1 MSGLIRRF
9 FSCKEMMRKHEL
21 SGELPSDRQVYQNT
35 LRIAWPSIV
44 ESVLVALI
52 SAVDTMMVGTIGPE
66 AISAVGITGQPRMIL
81 VAVIFSLNAGVTAVV
96 ARRKGQND
104 AAGASR
110 CLKQCILL
118 NAAASLLICSLGMIF
133 ARPLMVFA
141 GAQPEILADATAY
154 FRIIVFG
161 TFFSNIGLTIN
172 AAQRG
177 VGNTRISMTTNI
189 SANVVNV
196 IFNFLLINGIWFFP
210 RLGVIGAGIATV
222 LGNITALVLAM
233 RSVWKRSPFL
243 DLSGDHP
250 WMPDKATMS
259 SVFSVSSS
267 ALVEQVFIRIGF
279 FTYAKTVASLG
290 TIPFAAH
297 QICMNL
303 ISFSFAVGD
312 GFSIASSSLVGQ
324 SLGARR
330 PDMAQLYVYVTAR
343 IAAFFAA
350 ALFIL
355 FLAAR
360 VPLMMLYTTDQ
371 EVIDI
376 GKDLM
381 IILAASVPF
390 QIMQVIITGCL
401 RGAGDSKYVARTSF
415 ISIAAIRPILSWVLC
430 YPVGW
435 GVIGAWLG
443 LFADQLLRMILNYA
457 RFATGNW
464 TKIKL

>member
-1 MSGLIRRF
+1 MNFVRRF
-9 FSCKEMMRKHEL
+9 FSCEAMMRKHEHDT
-21 SGELPSDRQVYQNT
+21 LPPDRVVYGNA

-52 SAVDTMMVGTIGPE
+52 SAVDTMMVGSIGPD
-66 AISAVGITGQPRMIL
+66 AIAAVGITGQPRMIL
-81 VAVIFSLNAGVTAVV
+81 VSVILSLNIGVTAIV
-96 ARRKGQND
+96 ARRKGEND
-104 AAGASR
+104 PDGANR

-118 NAAASLLICSLGMIF
+118 NAAASLVICTLGMIF

-141 GAQPEILADATAY
+141 GAQPEVVESATAY

-210 RLGVIGAGIATV
+210 KLGVIGAGIATV
-222 LGNITALVLAM
+222 LGNITALVLAA

-243 DLSGDHP
+243 NLSGDHP
-250 WMPDKATMS
+250 WKPDKTTMAGI
-259 SVFSVSSS
+259 FSVSSS
-267 ALVEQVFIRIGF
+267 ALVEQVFVRIGF
-279 FTYAKTVASLG
+279 FTYAKTVAMLG

-324 SLGARR
+324 SLGAKR

-350 ALFIL
+350 GLFIL
-355 FLAAR
+355 FLTAR
-360 VPLMMLYTTDQ
+360 VPLMMLYTTDP

-376 GKDLM
+376 GKDIM
-381 IILAASVPF
+381 IILALSVPF

-415 ISIAAIRPILSWVLC
+415 ISIAAIRPVLSWVLC

-443 LFADQLLRMILNYA
+443 LFADQMLRMVLNYA
-457 RFATGNW
+457 RFATGKW

>member
-1 MSGLIRRF
+1 MIGLIRRF
-9 FSCKEMMRKHEL
+9 FSCEAMMRKHEHD
-21 SGELPSDRQVYQNT
+21 ELPPDRTVYRNT

-104 AAGASR
+104 ADGASR

-118 NAAASLLICSLGMIF
+118 NAAASFVICTLGMIF
-133 ARPLMVFA
+133 ARPLMIFA
-141 GAQPEILADATAY
+141 GAQPEIVESATAY
-154 FRIIVFG
+154 FQILVFG

-189 SANVVNV
+189 AANVVNV

-210 RLGVIGAGIATV
+210 KLGVIGAGIATV
-222 LGNITALVLAM
+222 LGNMVALALAL
-233 RSVWKRSPFL
+233 RSVWKHSPFL
-243 DLSGDHP
+243 DLSGHHP
-250 WMPDKATMS
+250 WKPDKATLS

-279 FTYAKTVASLG
+279 FTYAKTVAMLG

-324 SLGARR
+324 SLGAKR
-330 PDMAQLYVYVTAR
+330 PDMAQLYVYVTSK

-350 ALFIL
+350 AIFLL
-355 FLAAR
+355 FLLAR
-360 VPLMMLYTTDQ
+360 GPLMMLYTTDP

-376 GKDLM
+376 GKNIM
-381 IILAASVPF
+381 IILAVSVPF

-435 GVIGAWLG
+435 GVIGAWIG
-443 LFADQLLRMILNYA
+443 LLADQMLRMILNYA
-457 RFATGNW
+457 RFATGKW

>member
-1 MSGLIRRF
+1 MSELIRRF
-9 FSCKEMMRKHEL
+9 FSCQAMMKKHEL
-21 SGELPSDRQVYQNT
+21 HGELPPDRQVYQNT

-44 ESVLVALI
+44 EAVLVSLI
-52 SAVDTMMVGTIGPE
+52 SAIDTMMVGTIGPE

-96 ARRKGQND
+96 ARRRGQGD
-104 AAGASR
+104 TEGARR
-110 CLKQCILL
+110 CLKQCLLL
-118 NAAASLLICSLGMIF
+118 NAAASLLICTLGMVF
-133 ARPLMVFA
+133 AKPLMAFA
-141 GAQPEILADATAY
+141 GAQPEILGDATSY
-154 FRIIVFG
+154 FQILVFG

-189 SANVVNV
+189 AANVVNV

-210 RLGVIGAGIATV
+210 KLGVIGAGIATV
-222 LGNITALVLAM
+222 LGNIVALALAF
-233 RSVWKRSPFL
+233 RSVWKRTEYL
-243 DLSGDHP
+243 DLSGDHS
-250 WMPDKATMS
+250 WLPDKATMS
-259 SVFSVSSS
+259 SVFSVSGS

-324 SLGARR
+324 SLGAKR
-330 PDMAQLYVYVTAR
+330 PDMAQLYVYVTQR

-355 FLAAR
+355 FFAAR
-360 VPLMMLYTTDQ
+360 VPLLMLYTTDA

-390 QIMQVIITGCL
+390 QILQVIITGCL

-430 YPVGW
+430 YPVGL

-443 LFADQLLRMILNYA
+443 LFADQALRMALNYA
-457 RFATGNW
+457 RFSTGKW